1 MEYNLK
7 VMNKIYLMRL
17 YGEAYRKKYNL
28 TEEEFLKL
36 DSKKKILRS
45 ILDLSYDLDSLP
57 VEEGMKDLEAYIN
70 DNDQE
75 NKG

>member
-1 MEYNLK
+1 
-7 VMNKIYLMRL
+7 MRL

-57 VEEGMKDLEAYIN
+57 VEEGMKDLEEYIN
-70 DNDQE
+70 DYDQE

>member
-1 MEYNLK
+1 
-7 VMNKIYLMRL
+7 MRL

-57 VEEGMKDLEAYIN
+57 VEEGMKDLEEYIN
-70 DNDQE
+70 D
-75 NKG
+75 

>member
-7 VMNKIYLMRL
+7 VTNKIYLMRL
-17 YGEAYRKKYNL
+17 YAEAYRKKYNL

-57 VEEGMKDLEAYIN
+57 VEEGMKDLEEYIN
-70 DNDQE
+70 DQE
-75 NKG
+75 L

>member
-1 MEYNLK
+1 
-7 VMNKIYLMRL
+7 MRL

-57 VEEGMKDLEAYIN
+57 VEEGMKDLEEYIN
-70 DNDQE
+70 DND
-75 NKG
+75 

>member
-7 VMNKIYLMRL
+7 VMNKIYLMML
-17 YGEAYRKKYNL
+17 YGKAYCKKYNL
-28 TEEEFLKL
+28 TKEEFLKL

-57 VEEGMKDLEAYIN
+57 VEEGMKDLEEYIN
-70 DNDQE
+70 NND
-75 NKG
+75 